1 MAPNPE
7 VNHTGAYGT
16 ATIEVDIGS
25 LALNTILESGRI
37 NDVEVRYHSAHI
49 GEAMDKQLRKIQH

>member
-37 NDVEVRYHSAHI
+37 NDVEVRYYSSHI
-49 GEAMDKQLRKIQH
+49 GEAMDK